1 MDGGVAAE
9 AAKELGAATPDQV
22 DEIMGP
28 YMDFMPPDESA
39 MVVDQVKNA
48 LAVKE

>member
-22 DEIMGP
+22 EEIMGP
-28 YMDFMPPDESA
+28 YLDYMPPGESSL
-39 MVVDQVKNA
+39 VLDQVKNA